1 VAACPGADPSR
12 IEAMHR
18 NAMGIAVPQ
27 EALSWEL
34 RCGLAFT
41 AWLEQ
46 RGRIE
51 EARTLLQQQL
61 AHFPE
66 DVITGDLRDARTLL
80 RRLEGVGGDA
90 TLSCGGVQN

>member
-1 VAACPGADPSR
+1 MVACGGADPSQV
-12 IEAMHR
+12 EAMHR
-18 NAMGIAVPQ
+18 SAMGIAISQ

-34 RCGLAFT
+34 RCGLAFA

-46 RGRIE
+46 RGRVE

-61 AHFPE
+61 AHFAE

-80 RRLEGVGGDA
+80 RRLGGA
-90 TLSCGGVQN
+90 GAASSCHAA